1 MAILYKKMRDNSRK
15 LVNFIYF
22 NLSGVYDGKEPA
34 VDLTDIHGTNCY
46 LDDAAG
52 AEIQRRI
59 DAMPGIPLVR
69 FIDSGNYHYMSL
81 FFMRKIKEPFTLLLL
96 DNHPDTKT
104 PVFGDITSCGG
115 WVREAC
121 ETILNLNH
129 VIMAGVDRKLIE
141 EEQPLPE
148 KAISLALDEAAD
160 YISSHDENYYI
171 SLDKDIMNEDYART
185 DWSQGPYTLDDILKV
200 ISVVK
205 NCCGFDIC
213 GEKKED
219 PTDED
224 LLVNEH
230 TNSRIIPAVYEC

>member
-1 MAILYKKMRDNSRK
+1 MRDNSRK

-22 NLSGVYDGKEPA
+22 NLSGVYDGKENM
-34 VDLTDIHGTNCY
+34 VDLTDIPGTNCY
-46 LDDAAG
+46 CDDAAKV
-52 AEIQRRI
+52 EIQRRI
-59 DAMPGIPLVR
+59 DTLPHIPEVR

-81 FFMRKIKEPFTLLLL
+81 FFMRKIKEPFALLLL
-96 DNHPDTKT
+96 DNHPDTKQ
-104 PVFGDITSCGG
+104 PVFGEITSCGG

-121 ETILNLNH
+121 ETIPNLNH

-148 KAISLALDEAAD
+148 KVISLALDEAAD

-224 LLVNEH
+224 LLINEN
-230 TNSRIIPAVYEC
+230 TNSRIILAVS